1 MLTHH
6 RGAVIVNRRCRCHL
20 EGLSLI
26 NTQYYDQQVWPKCP
40 TVLIH
45 IMEVLIPNCTMGDG
59 GSTIMEQVLKRGQDF
74 FECFPNSYVVEY
86 YQICDEDDNDNPL
99 MGVVILRLVQFRNA

>member
-6 RGAVIVNRRCRCHL
+6 RGAVIVNRRCRCQL

-26 NTQYYDQQVWPKCP
+26 KTQYNDQQVWPKCP

-59 GSTIMEQVLKRGQDF
+59 GSTIMEQVLKKRPGF
-74 FECFPNSYVVEY
+74 F
-86 YQICDEDDNDNPL
+86 
-99 MGVVILRLVQFRNA
+99 